1 MTSNS
6 AGLVLRKRCLLTNLT
21 SHPVITLQSLFC
33 TVWNFQDFSV
43 TYILRE
49 IKFGNFRRSKSAI
62 LATLENS
69 PFFESVRNSQNL
81 KILCHKKGQRDSL

>member
-1 MTSNS
+1 MVAASWSSFILENGEIQGDTYQ
-6 AGLVLRKRCLLTNLT
+6 NLG
-21 SHPVITLQSLFC
+21 H
-33 TVWNFQDFSV
+33 TVWKFQDFSV